1 MKVIPFLLDLLYPPR
16 CAFCHDFLE
25 TSREGICAH
34 CRTGL
39 PFAQNG
45 GRQHFPFIPACVSPL
60 NYEGNVR
67 ESLLRYKFGGATGYA
82 KVYGRLVAETV
93 RTELPGAYDLITW
106 VPLSRKRLRERGYDQ
121 AYLLAKE
128 TARHWGIEP
137 VRLLRKTRNNAAQS
151 GLASAAERRGNVL
164 GVYTAENIDKIR
176 GAKILLIDDI
186 LTTGATLGECVR
198 VLREAGAADV
208 VCATLARAVT
218 EKEKDGARRGTPV

>member
-1 MKVIPFLLDLLYPPR
+1 MNWRQAAVDLLFPPKCPFCRRVTEGARVCPQCGKDLPWTEGKDREQTLAGGLR
-16 CAFCHDFLE
+16 CA
-25 TSREGICAH
+25 
-34 CRTGL
+34 
-39 PFAQNG
+39 
-45 GRQHFPFIPACVSPL
+45 SPL
-60 NYEGNVR
+60 WYEDLARDGILR
-67 ESLLRYKFGGATGYA
+67 FKFHGAQSAAEGYGELLARCAAEELGGQFD
-82 KVYGRLVAETV
+82 TV
-93 RTELPGAYDLITW
+93 TW
-106 VPLSRKRLRERGYDQ
+106 VPVSKKREHERGYDQ

-151 GLASAAERRGNVL
+151 GLSSAAERRGNVL
-164 GVYTAENIDKIR
+164 GVYEAESTDRIR

>member
-1 MKVIPFLLDLLYPPR
+1 MKAISFLLDLLYPPR

-25 TSREGICAH
+25 TSREGVCAH

-93 RTELPGAYDLITW
+93 RTELPGAYDIITW

-121 AYLLAKE
+121 ARLLAKV
-128 TARHWGIEP
+128 TAKALGMP
-137 VRLLRKTRNNAAQS
+137 LTPTLYKQRNTQPQS
-151 GLASAAERRGNVL
+151 GTGDAYRM
-164 GVYTAENIDKIR
+164 KK
-176 GAKILLIDDI
+176 GADVTGKRVLLIDDI
-186 LTTGATLGECVR
+186 VTTGSTLSECAR
-198 VLREAGAADV
+198 VLGKAGAEQV
-208 VCATLARAVT
+208 VCATVARAA
-218 EKEKDGARRGTPV
+218 D

>member
-1 MKVIPFLLDLLYPPR
+1 MKVISFLLDLLYPPR

-25 TSREGICAH
+25 TSREGVCAH

-93 RTELPGAYDLITW
+93 RTELPGAYDIVTW

-121 AYLLAKE
+121 ARLLAKA
-128 TARHWGIEP
+128 TAKALGMP
-137 VRLLRKTRNNAAQS
+137 LTPTLYKQRNTQPQS
-151 GLASAAERRGNVL
+151 G
-164 GVYTAENIDKIR
+164 T
-176 GAKILLIDDI
+176 GAYRMKKGADVTGKRVLLIDDI
-186 LTTGATLGECVR
+186 VTTGSTLLECAR
-198 VLREAGAADV
+198 VLGKAGAEQV
-208 VCATLARAVT
+208 VCATVARAA
-218 EKEKDGARRGTPV
+218 D

>member
-1 MKVIPFLLDLLYPPR
+1 MSLPEKLLDLFFPPQ
-16 CAFCHDFLE
+16 CAFC
-25 TSREGICAH
+25 R
-34 CRTGL
+34 RTGVHGVCADCERTL
-39 PFAQNG
+39 PYAKVQLCEGAGF
-45 GRQHFPFIPACVSPL
+45 GRCASPL
-60 NYEGNVR
+60 LYEDAVR
-67 ESLLRYKFGGATGYA
+67 ESLLRFKFHGAQSAAEGYGELLARCAAEELGGQFD
-82 KVYGRLVAETV
+82 TV
-93 RTELPGAYDLITW
+93 TW
-106 VPLSRKRLRERGYDQ
+106 VPVSKKREHERGYDQ

-151 GLASAAERRGNVL
+151 GLSSAAERRGNVL

-208 VCATLARAVT
+208 C
-218 EKEKDGARRGTPV
+218 ARRSPAP

>member
-1 MKVIPFLLDLLYPPR
+1 MKAVTFLLDLLYPPR

-25 TSREGICAH
+25 TSGDGLCAH

-45 GRQHFPFIPACVSPL
+45 GRQRFSFVRACVSPL

-67 ESLLRYKFGGATGYA
+67 ASLLRYKFGGATGYA
-82 KVYGRLVAETV
+82 KVYGRLVADTV
-93 RTELPGAYDLITW
+93 RAELAGEYDLVTW
-106 VPLSRKRLRERGYDQ
+106 VPLSRRRLRERGYDQ

-151 GLASAAERRGNVL
+151 GLSSAAERRGNVL
-164 GVYTAENIDKIR
+164 GVYEAENTDRIR

>member
-1 MKVIPFLLDLLYPPR
+1 MKVISFLLDLLYPPR
-16 CAFCHDFLE
+16 CAFCHNFLE
-25 TSREGICAH
+25 TSREGVCAH

-93 RTELPGAYDLITW
+93 RTELPGAYDIITW

-121 AYLLAKE
+121 ARLLAKA
-128 TARHWGIEP
+128 TAKALGMP
-137 VRLLRKTRNNAAQS
+137 LTPTLYKQRNTQPQS
-151 GLASAAERRGNVL
+151 GTGDAAKRR
-164 GVYTAENIDKIR
+164 ANI
-176 GAKILLIDDI
+176 
-186 LTTGATLGECVR
+186 TGAYRMKRVR
-198 VLREAGAADV
+198 M
-208 VCATLARAVT
+208 
-218 EKEKDGARRGTPV
+218 

>member
-39 PFAQNG
+39 PFAQYC
-45 GRQHFPFIPACVSPL
+45 GRQHLPFIPACVSPL

-121 AYLLAKE
+121 ARLLAKA
-128 TARHWGIEP
+128 TACRSRRHSISSA
-137 VRLLRKTRNNAAQS
+137 TRSRSPAPAT
-151 GLASAAERRGNVL
+151 LPSAARTLPGL
-164 GVYTAENIDKIR
+164 TA
-176 GAKILLIDDI
+176 
-186 LTTGATLGECVR
+186 
-198 VLREAGAADV
+198 
-208 VCATLARAVT
+208 
-218 EKEKDGARRGTPV
+218 

>member
-1 MKVIPFLLDLLYPPR
+1 MSLKEKLLDLFFPPR
-16 CAFCHDFLE
+16 CAFC
-25 TSREGICAH
+25 R
-34 CRTGL
+34 RTGVHGVCADCERTL
-39 PFAQNG
+39 P
-45 GRQHFPFIPACVSPL
+45 
-60 NYEGNVR
+60 
-67 ESLLRYKFGGATGYA
+67 YA
-82 KVYGRLVAETV
+82 KVQLCEGAGYGELLARCAAEELGGRFDTV
-93 RTELPGAYDLITW
+93 TW
-106 VPLSRKRLRERGYDQ
+106 VPVSKKREHERGYDQ

-151 GLASAAERRGNVL
+151 GLSSAAERRGNVL
-164 GVYTAENIDKIR
+164 GVYEAENTDRIR

>member
-34 CRTGL
+34 CKTGL

-45 GRQHFPFIPACVSPL
+45 GRQHFPFIPVCVSPL

-93 RTELPGAYDLITW
+93 RAEHLISSPGC
-106 VPLSRKRLRERGYDQ
+106 R
-121 AYLLAKE
+121 
-128 TARHWGIEP
+128 
-137 VRLLRKTRNNAAQS
+137 
-151 GLASAAERRGNVL
+151 
-164 GVYTAENIDKIR
+164 
-176 GAKILLIDDI
+176 
-186 LTTGATLGECVR
+186 
-198 VLREAGAADV
+198 
-208 VCATLARAVT
+208 
-218 EKEKDGARRGTPV
+218 

>member
-1 MKVIPFLLDLLYPPR
+1 MKVISFLLDLLYPPR

-93 RTELPGAYDLITW
+93 RTELQGAYDLITW
-106 VPLSRKRLRERGYDQ
+106 VPPVPQAPARARLRSGAPAGESDG
-121 AYLLAKE
+121 KG
-128 TARHWGIEP
+128 TRH
-137 VRLLRKTRNNAAQS
+137 AAH
-151 GLASAAERRGNVL
+151 A
-164 GVYTAENIDKIR
+164 D
-176 GAKILLIDDI
+176 
-186 LTTGATLGECVR
+186 TL
-198 VLREAGAADV
+198 
-208 VCATLARAVT
+208 
-218 EKEKDGARRGTPV
+218 